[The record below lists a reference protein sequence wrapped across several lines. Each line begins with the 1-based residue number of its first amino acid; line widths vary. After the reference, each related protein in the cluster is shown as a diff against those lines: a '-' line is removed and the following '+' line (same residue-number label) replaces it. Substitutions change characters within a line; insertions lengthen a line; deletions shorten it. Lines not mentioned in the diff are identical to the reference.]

1 MNSLTV
7 VDIRVFNLNGFM
19 LRIINSGIYLEKISY
34 NKNILR
40 CKMYTDDVAKL
51 QKYYKLTIVK
61 SLNFTTIV
69 SAIKRNLLPLI
80 SALIGLL
87 LFLILISITVEVN
100 IMSQND
106 ELNKRLAKSLEEQGI
121 KRFSFKKNINELT
134 KIKKQLEEQY
144 IQEIEWLEIKENGM
158 QYIVTLEERK
168 IATPNTEEAY
178 CNVYATTDGIVT
190 RIIARKGNVIASENK
205 YVRAGDIL
213 RSDILLFDKKDL
225 EEILN
230 LIGVNDKTIINS
242 FEQNREAIKNTRN
255 EETKSELTAYFQNIL
270 NIIDR
275 YLEEYNIRYSNQ
287 VSFESTKVEK
297 YKKYIN
303 LFSEKEFDTL
313 FDESDFEELKA
324 LMSECSLE
332 PLDKIEI
339 LKYINLQNITFKLKG
354 KKDVE
359 DFDLKS
365 HIYFLVSDYLN
376 DDEYVSIVRK
386 EMPYIDYETLV
397 FIPKEGIRIAK
408 KHNLDQAKTI
418 KTLVSLAINSL
429 YLKYEYFIEMD
440 DSNIEIDSLKDA
452 ITMLEGFF
460 VDREKVSLDLATA
473 LIVENEEYLNKYANE
488 AETYLDKT
496 VSEILELGFTENEA
510 VILKTIP
517 ILKGIK
523 ETIDIIPTLDGE
535 EKKERLNYLEEL
547 MDMYNETKTY
557 ALSRIDAIKK

>member
-1 MNSLTV
+1 MSNVINGKMKNSINNFVHELENKIK
-7 VDIRVFNLNGFM
+7 DLSDLHEQNRNLSINYE
-19 LRIINSGIYLEKISY
+19 RI
-34 NKNILR
+34 
-40 CKMYTDDVAKL
+40 CD
-51 QKYYKLTIVK
+51 IVK
-61 SLNFTTIV
+61 RYIMGP
-69 SAIKRNLLPLI
+69 PL
-80 SALIGLL
+80 GL
-87 LFLILISITVEVN
+87 
-100 IMSQND
+100 
-106 ELNKRLAKSLEEQGI
+106 
-121 KRFSFKKNINELT
+121 
-134 KIKKQLEEQY
+134 
-144 IQEIEWLEIKENGM
+144 
-158 QYIVTLEERK
+158 
-168 IATPNTEEAY
+168 
-178 CNVYATTDGIVT
+178 
-190 RIIARKGNVIASENK
+190 
-205 YVRAGDIL
+205 RAGDIL
-213 RSDILLFDKKDL
+213 RTDILLFDKKDL

-303 LFSEKEFDTL
+303 LFSKKEFDTL

-339 LKYINLQNITFKLKG
+339 LKYINLQNITYKLKG

-418 KTLVSLAINSL
+418 NTLVSLAINSL

-440 DSNIEIDSLKDA
+440 KNENQEDKGNLQNNNIEIDSLKDA

-460 VDREKVSLDLATA
+460 VDREKVCLDLATA
-473 LIVENEEYLNKYANE
+473 LIVENEEYLNKYATE

-510 VILKTIP
+510 VVLKTIP

-535 EKKERLNYLEEL
+535 EKKERLTYLEEL

>member
-1 MNSLTV
+1 MSNVINGKMKNSINNFVRELENKIK
-7 VDIRVFNLNGFM
+7 DLSDLHEQNRNLSINYE
-19 LRIINSGIYLEKISY
+19 RI
-34 NKNILR
+34 
-40 CKMYTDDVAKL
+40 CD
-51 QKYYKLTIVK
+51 IVK
-61 SLNFTTIV
+61 RYIMGP
-69 SAIKRNLLPLI
+69 PL
-80 SALIGLL
+80 GL
-87 LFLILISITVEVN
+87 
-100 IMSQND
+100 
-106 ELNKRLAKSLEEQGI
+106 
-121 KRFSFKKNINELT
+121 
-134 KIKKQLEEQY
+134 
-144 IQEIEWLEIKENGM
+144 
-158 QYIVTLEERK
+158 
-168 IATPNTEEAY
+168 
-178 CNVYATTDGIVT
+178 
-190 RIIARKGNVIASENK
+190 
-205 YVRAGDIL
+205 RAGDIL

-242 FEQNREAIKNTRN
+242 FEQNREVIKNTRN

-332 PLDKIEI
+332 SLDKIEI

-418 KTLVSLAINSL
+418 NTLVSLAINSL

-440 DSNIEIDSLKDA
+440 KNENQEDKENQQNNNIEIDSLKDA

-535 EKKERLNYLEEL
+535 EKKERLTYLEEL

>member
-1 MNSLTV
+1 MSNVINGKMKNSINNFVRELENKIK
-7 VDIRVFNLNGFM
+7 DLSDLHEQNRNLSINYE
-19 LRIINSGIYLEKISY
+19 RI
-34 NKNILR
+34 
-40 CKMYTDDVAKL
+40 CD
-51 QKYYKLTIVK
+51 IVK
-61 SLNFTTIV
+61 RYIMGP
-69 SAIKRNLLPLI
+69 PL
-80 SALIGLL
+80 GL
-87 LFLILISITVEVN
+87 
-100 IMSQND
+100 
-106 ELNKRLAKSLEEQGI
+106 
-121 KRFSFKKNINELT
+121 
-134 KIKKQLEEQY
+134 
-144 IQEIEWLEIKENGM
+144 
-158 QYIVTLEERK
+158 
-168 IATPNTEEAY
+168 
-178 CNVYATTDGIVT
+178 
-190 RIIARKGNVIASENK
+190 
-205 YVRAGDIL
+205 RAGDIL

-332 PLDKIEI
+332 SLDKIEI

-418 KTLVSLAINSL
+418 NTLVSLAINSL

-440 DSNIEIDSLKDA
+440 KNENQEDKENLQNNNIEIDSLKDA

-473 LIVENEEYLNKYANE
+473 LIVENEEYLNKYATE

-510 VILKTIP
+510 VVLKTIP

-535 EKKERLNYLEEL
+535 EKKERLTYLEEL

>member
-1 MNSLTV
+1 MSNVINGKMKKSINNFVQELKNKIK
-7 VDIRVFNLNGFM
+7 DLSDLHEQNRNLSINFE
-19 LRIINSGIYLEKISY
+19 RI
-34 NKNILR
+34 
-40 CKMYTDDVAKL
+40 CD
-51 QKYYKLTIVK
+51 IVK
-61 SLNFTTIV
+61 RYIMGP
-69 SAIKRNLLPLI
+69 PL
-80 SALIGLL
+80 GL
-87 LFLILISITVEVN
+87 
-100 IMSQND
+100 
-106 ELNKRLAKSLEEQGI
+106 
-121 KRFSFKKNINELT
+121 
-134 KIKKQLEEQY
+134 
-144 IQEIEWLEIKENGM
+144 
-158 QYIVTLEERK
+158 
-168 IATPNTEEAY
+168 
-178 CNVYATTDGIVT
+178 
-190 RIIARKGNVIASENK
+190 
-205 YVRAGDIL
+205 RAGDIL
-213 RSDILLFDKKDL
+213 RSDILLFSKKDL

-242 FEQNREAIKNTRN
+242 FEQNRDAIKNTRN
-255 EETKSELTAYFQNIL
+255 EETKSELNAYFQNIL

-303 LFSEKEFDTL
+303 LFSKKEFDTL

-339 LKYINLQNITFKLKG
+339 LKYINLQNITYKLKG

-418 KTLVSLAINSL
+418 NTLVSLAINSL

-440 DSNIEIDSLKDA
+440 KNENQEDKENLQNNNIEIDSLKDA

-535 EKKERLNYLEEL
+535 EKKERLTYLEEL

>member
-1 MNSLTV
+1 MSNVINGKMKNSINNFVRELENKIK
-7 VDIRVFNLNGFM
+7 DLSDLHEQNRNLSINYE
-19 LRIINSGIYLEKISY
+19 RI
-34 NKNILR
+34 
-40 CKMYTDDVAKL
+40 CD
-51 QKYYKLTIVK
+51 IVK
-61 SLNFTTIV
+61 RYIMGP
-69 SAIKRNLLPLI
+69 PL
-80 SALIGLL
+80 GL
-87 LFLILISITVEVN
+87 
-100 IMSQND
+100 
-106 ELNKRLAKSLEEQGI
+106 
-121 KRFSFKKNINELT
+121 
-134 KIKKQLEEQY
+134 
-144 IQEIEWLEIKENGM
+144 
-158 QYIVTLEERK
+158 
-168 IATPNTEEAY
+168 
-178 CNVYATTDGIVT
+178 
-190 RIIARKGNVIASENK
+190 
-205 YVRAGDIL
+205 RAGDIL
-213 RSDILLFDKKDL
+213 RTDILLFDKKDL

-303 LFSEKEFDTL
+303 LFSKKEFDTL

-339 LKYINLQNITFKLKG
+339 LKYINLQNITYKLKG

-408 KHNLDQAKTI
+408 KHSLDQAKTI
-418 KTLVSLAINSL
+418 NTLVSLAINSL

-440 DSNIEIDSLKDA
+440 KNENQEDKGNLQNNNIEIDSLKDA

-460 VDREKVSLDLATA
+460 VDREKVSVDLATA
-473 LIVENEEYLNKYANE
+473 LIVENEEYLNKYVTE

-496 VSEILELGFTENEA
+496 VSEILELGFTEDEA
-510 VILKTIP
+510 VVLKTIP

-523 ETIDIIPTLDGE
+523 ETIDIIPTLELE
-535 EKKERLNYLEEL
+535 EKKERLTYLEEL

>member
-1 MNSLTV
+1 MSNVINGKMKNSINNFVHELENKIK
-7 VDIRVFNLNGFM
+7 DLSDLHEQNRNLSINYE
-19 LRIINSGIYLEKISY
+19 RI
-34 NKNILR
+34 
-40 CKMYTDDVAKL
+40 CD
-51 QKYYKLTIVK
+51 IVK
-61 SLNFTTIV
+61 RYIMGP
-69 SAIKRNLLPLI
+69 PL
-80 SALIGLL
+80 GL
-87 LFLILISITVEVN
+87 
-100 IMSQND
+100 
-106 ELNKRLAKSLEEQGI
+106 
-121 KRFSFKKNINELT
+121 
-134 KIKKQLEEQY
+134 
-144 IQEIEWLEIKENGM
+144 
-158 QYIVTLEERK
+158 
-168 IATPNTEEAY
+168 
-178 CNVYATTDGIVT
+178 
-190 RIIARKGNVIASENK
+190 
-205 YVRAGDIL
+205 RAGDIL
-213 RSDILLFDKKDL
+213 RTDILLFDKKDL

-303 LFSEKEFDTL
+303 LFSKKEFDTL

-339 LKYINLQNITFKLKG
+339 LKYINLQNITYKLKG

-418 KTLVSLAINSL
+418 NTLVSLAINSL

-440 DSNIEIDSLKDA
+440 KNENQEDKGNLQNNNIEIDSLKDA

-460 VDREKVSLDLATA
+460 VDREKVCLDLAIA
-473 LIVENEEYLNKYANE
+473 LIVENEEYLNKYATE

-510 VILKTIP
+510 VVLKTIP

-535 EKKERLNYLEEL
+535 EKKERLTYLEEL

>member
-1 MNSLTV
+1 MSNVINGKMKNSINNFVRELENKIK
-7 VDIRVFNLNGFM
+7 DLSDLHEQNRNLSINYE
-19 LRIINSGIYLEKISY
+19 RI
-34 NKNILR
+34 
-40 CKMYTDDVAKL
+40 CD
-51 QKYYKLTIVK
+51 IVK
-61 SLNFTTIV
+61 RYIMGP
-69 SAIKRNLLPLI
+69 PL
-80 SALIGLL
+80 GL
-87 LFLILISITVEVN
+87 
-100 IMSQND
+100 
-106 ELNKRLAKSLEEQGI
+106 
-121 KRFSFKKNINELT
+121 
-134 KIKKQLEEQY
+134 
-144 IQEIEWLEIKENGM
+144 
-158 QYIVTLEERK
+158 
-168 IATPNTEEAY
+168 
-178 CNVYATTDGIVT
+178 
-190 RIIARKGNVIASENK
+190 
-205 YVRAGDIL
+205 RAGDIL

-242 FEQNREAIKNTRN
+242 FEQNCEAIKNTRN

-332 PLDKIEI
+332 SLDKIEI

-418 KTLVSLAINSL
+418 NTLVSLAINSL

-440 DSNIEIDSLKDA
+440 KNENQEDKENLQNNNIEIDSLKDA

-473 LIVENEEYLNKYANE
+473 LIVENEEYLNKYATE

-510 VILKTIP
+510 VVLKTIP

-535 EKKERLNYLEEL
+535 EKKERLTYLEEL

>member
-1 MNSLTV
+1 MSNVINGKMKNSINNFVRELENKIK
-7 VDIRVFNLNGFM
+7 DLSDLHEQNRNLSINYE
-19 LRIINSGIYLEKISY
+19 RI
-34 NKNILR
+34 
-40 CKMYTDDVAKL
+40 CD
-51 QKYYKLTIVK
+51 IVK
-61 SLNFTTIV
+61 RYIMGP
-69 SAIKRNLLPLI
+69 PL
-80 SALIGLL
+80 GL
-87 LFLILISITVEVN
+87 
-100 IMSQND
+100 
-106 ELNKRLAKSLEEQGI
+106 
-121 KRFSFKKNINELT
+121 
-134 KIKKQLEEQY
+134 
-144 IQEIEWLEIKENGM
+144 
-158 QYIVTLEERK
+158 
-168 IATPNTEEAY
+168 
-178 CNVYATTDGIVT
+178 
-190 RIIARKGNVIASENK
+190 
-205 YVRAGDIL
+205 RAGDIL
-213 RSDILLFDKKDL
+213 RTDILLFDKKDL

-242 FEQNREAIKNTRN
+242 FEQNCEAIKNTRN

-303 LFSEKEFDTL
+303 LFSKKEFDTL

-339 LKYINLQNITFKLKG
+339 LKYINLQNITYKLKG

-418 KTLVSLAINSL
+418 NTLVSLAINSL

-440 DSNIEIDSLKDA
+440 KNENQEDKENLQNNNIEIDSLKDA

-473 LIVENEEYLNKYANE
+473 LIVENEEYLNKYATE

-535 EKKERLNYLEEL
+535 EKKERLTYLEEL

>member
-1 MNSLTV
+1 MSNVINGKMKNSINNFVRELENKIK
-7 VDIRVFNLNGFM
+7 DLSDLHEQNRNLSINYE
-19 LRIINSGIYLEKISY
+19 RI
-34 NKNILR
+34 
-40 CKMYTDDVAKL
+40 CD
-51 QKYYKLTIVK
+51 IVK
-61 SLNFTTIV
+61 RYIMGP
-69 SAIKRNLLPLI
+69 PL
-80 SALIGLL
+80 GL
-87 LFLILISITVEVN
+87 
-100 IMSQND
+100 
-106 ELNKRLAKSLEEQGI
+106 
-121 KRFSFKKNINELT
+121 
-134 KIKKQLEEQY
+134 
-144 IQEIEWLEIKENGM
+144 
-158 QYIVTLEERK
+158 
-168 IATPNTEEAY
+168 
-178 CNVYATTDGIVT
+178 
-190 RIIARKGNVIASENK
+190 
-205 YVRAGDIL
+205 RAGDIL

-354 KKDVE
+354 KKAVE

-418 KTLVSLAINSL
+418 NTLVSLAINSL

-440 DSNIEIDSLKDA
+440 KNENQEDKENLQNNNIEIDSLKDA

-473 LIVENEEYLNKYANE
+473 LIVENEEYLNKYATE

-535 EKKERLNYLEEL
+535 EKKERLTYLEEL

>member
-1 MNSLTV
+1 MSNVINGKMKNSINNFVRELENKIK
-7 VDIRVFNLNGFM
+7 DLSDLHEQNRNLSINYE
-19 LRIINSGIYLEKISY
+19 RI
-34 NKNILR
+34 
-40 CKMYTDDVAKL
+40 CD
-51 QKYYKLTIVK
+51 IVK
-61 SLNFTTIV
+61 RYIMGP
-69 SAIKRNLLPLI
+69 PL
-80 SALIGLL
+80 GL
-87 LFLILISITVEVN
+87 
-100 IMSQND
+100 
-106 ELNKRLAKSLEEQGI
+106 
-121 KRFSFKKNINELT
+121 
-134 KIKKQLEEQY
+134 
-144 IQEIEWLEIKENGM
+144 
-158 QYIVTLEERK
+158 
-168 IATPNTEEAY
+168 
-178 CNVYATTDGIVT
+178 
-190 RIIARKGNVIASENK
+190 
-205 YVRAGDIL
+205 RAGDIL

-242 FEQNREAIKNTRN
+242 FEQNCEAIKNTRN

-418 KTLVSLAINSL
+418 NTLVSLAINSL

-440 DSNIEIDSLKDA
+440 KNENQEDKENLQNNNIEIDSLKDA

-473 LIVENEEYLNKYANE
+473 LIVENEEYLNKYATE

-510 VILKTIP
+510 VVLKTIP

-535 EKKERLNYLEEL
+535 EKKERLTYLEEL

>member
-1 MNSLTV
+1 MSNVINGKMKNSINNFVRELENKIK
-7 VDIRVFNLNGFM
+7 DLSDLHEQNRNLSINYE
-19 LRIINSGIYLEKISY
+19 RI
-34 NKNILR
+34 
-40 CKMYTDDVAKL
+40 CD
-51 QKYYKLTIVK
+51 IVK
-61 SLNFTTIV
+61 RYIMGP
-69 SAIKRNLLPLI
+69 PL
-80 SALIGLL
+80 GL
-87 LFLILISITVEVN
+87 
-100 IMSQND
+100 
-106 ELNKRLAKSLEEQGI
+106 
-121 KRFSFKKNINELT
+121 
-134 KIKKQLEEQY
+134 
-144 IQEIEWLEIKENGM
+144 
-158 QYIVTLEERK
+158 
-168 IATPNTEEAY
+168 
-178 CNVYATTDGIVT
+178 
-190 RIIARKGNVIASENK
+190 
-205 YVRAGDIL
+205 RAGDIL
-213 RSDILLFDKKDL
+213 RTDILLFDKKDL

-303 LFSEKEFDTL
+303 LFSKREFDTL

-339 LKYINLQNITFKLKG
+339 LKYINLQNITYKLKG

-359 DFDLKS
+359 NFDLKS

-418 KTLVSLAINSL
+418 NTLVSLAINSL

-440 DSNIEIDSLKDA
+440 KNENQEDKENLQNNNIEIDSLKDA

-460 VDREKVSLDLATA
+460 VDREKVCLDLATA
-473 LIVENEEYLNKYANE
+473 LIVENEEYLNKYATE

-510 VILKTIP
+510 VVLKTIP

-535 EKKERLNYLEEL
+535 EKKERLTYLEEL

>member
-1 MNSLTV
+1 MSNVINGKMKNSINNFVRELENKIK
-7 VDIRVFNLNGFM
+7 DLSDLHEQNRNLSINYE
-19 LRIINSGIYLEKISY
+19 RI
-34 NKNILR
+34 
-40 CKMYTDDVAKL
+40 CD
-51 QKYYKLTIVK
+51 IVK
-61 SLNFTTIV
+61 RYIMGP
-69 SAIKRNLLPLI
+69 PL
-80 SALIGLL
+80 GL
-87 LFLILISITVEVN
+87 
-100 IMSQND
+100 
-106 ELNKRLAKSLEEQGI
+106 
-121 KRFSFKKNINELT
+121 
-134 KIKKQLEEQY
+134 
-144 IQEIEWLEIKENGM
+144 
-158 QYIVTLEERK
+158 
-168 IATPNTEEAY
+168 
-178 CNVYATTDGIVT
+178 
-190 RIIARKGNVIASENK
+190 
-205 YVRAGDIL
+205 RAGDIL

-303 LFSEKEFDTL
+303 LFNKKEFDTL

-354 KKDVE
+354 KKEVE

-418 KTLVSLAINSL
+418 NTLVSLAINSL

-440 DSNIEIDSLKDA
+440 KNENQEDKENLQNNNIEIDSLKDA

-460 VDREKVSLDLATA
+460 VDCEKVSLNLATA
-473 LIVENEEYLNKYANE
+473 LIVENEEYLNKYATE

-523 ETIDIIPTLDGE
+523 ETIDIIPTLNGE
-535 EKKERLNYLEEL
+535 EKKERLTYLEEL

>member
-1 MNSLTV
+1 MSNVINGKMKNSINNFVRELENKIK
-7 VDIRVFNLNGFM
+7 DLSDLHEQNRNLSINYE
-19 LRIINSGIYLEKISY
+19 RI
-34 NKNILR
+34 
-40 CKMYTDDVAKL
+40 CD
-51 QKYYKLTIVK
+51 IVK
-61 SLNFTTIV
+61 RYIMGP
-69 SAIKRNLLPLI
+69 PL
-80 SALIGLL
+80 GL
-87 LFLILISITVEVN
+87 
-100 IMSQND
+100 
-106 ELNKRLAKSLEEQGI
+106 
-121 KRFSFKKNINELT
+121 
-134 KIKKQLEEQY
+134 
-144 IQEIEWLEIKENGM
+144 
-158 QYIVTLEERK
+158 
-168 IATPNTEEAY
+168 
-178 CNVYATTDGIVT
+178 
-190 RIIARKGNVIASENK
+190 
-205 YVRAGDIL
+205 RAGDIL
-213 RSDILLFDKKDL
+213 RTDILLFDKKDL

-303 LFSEKEFDTL
+303 LFSKKEFDTL

-339 LKYINLQNITFKLKG
+339 LKYINLQNITYKLKG

-418 KTLVSLAINSL
+418 NTLVSLEINSL

-440 DSNIEIDSLKDA
+440 KNENQEDKENLQNNNIEIDSLKDA

-473 LIVENEEYLNKYANE
+473 LIVENEEYLNKYATE

-535 EKKERLNYLEEL
+535 EKKERLTYLEEL